1 MLETLTQG
9 FRDARDRLRGTTR
22 LSEENIA
29 EALRAVR
36 LSLLEADVDLAIVRG
51 FLQRVSDRCLG
62 AEVALSTRKKSQRLR
77 VSPGDHFAKACYEEL
92 VDLMGTAEPLPTVGG
107 VRVLMLLGLQGTGKT
122 STAAKLA
129 VHLKKGGERPL
140 LVAADVRRPAAREQ
154 LRVLGEQVDVDV
166 FSREGDD
173 AAAICAEA
181 VAHAREQRHSS
192 VILDTAGRLQI
203 DEELMQELEE
213 VTRRT
218 EPDQSLLVC
227 DSMMGREA
235 VNVAKG
241 FADRLRLDGL
251 ILTKLDGDARGG
263 AALAIRSATGVPI
276 RFVTMGEGTDRLEVF
291 RPEGLASRILGM
303 GDVVGLMHD
312 FEDVID
318 EEKAEEEARRML
330 KGRFS
335 LEDFLSQLRML
346 QRAGPLK
353 DMLEKLPFAGD
364 MFPAGAQVDGRELK
378 RIEAMITSMTP
389 AERARPDIIDPSRR
403 NRVARGSG
411 TKLEDLTEMLKR
423 FEVMRKLMSQLGQ
436 GGGMLSKIPGLGKML
451 GGDAPGLDP
460 SAMADMGLDAMGN
473 RRAARAQKAGARR
486 KQRRAQRKH
495 KRRGKRR

>member
-1 MLETLTQG
+1 
-9 FRDARDRLRGTTR
+9 
-22 LSEENIA
+22 
-29 EALRAVR
+29 
-36 LSLLEADVDLAIVRG
+36 
-51 FLQRVSDRCLG
+51 
-62 AEVALSTRKKSQRLR
+62 
-77 VSPGDHFAKACYEEL
+77 
-92 VDLMGTAEPLPTVGG
+92 
-107 VRVLMLLGLQGTGKT
+107 
-122 STAAKLA
+122 
-129 VHLKKGGERPL
+129 
-140 LVAADVRRPAAREQ
+140 
-154 LRVLGEQVDVDV
+154 
-166 FSREGDD
+166 
-173 AAAICAEA
+173 
-181 VAHAREQRHSS
+181 
-192 VILDTAGRLQI
+192 
-203 DEELMQELEE
+203 
-213 VTRRT
+213 
-218 EPDQSLLVC
+218 
-227 DSMMGREA
+227 
-235 VNVAKG
+235 
-241 FADRLRLDGL
+241 
-251 ILTKLDGDARGG
+251 
-263 AALAIRSATGVPI
+263 
-276 RFVTMGEGTDRLEVF
+276 
-291 RPEGLASRILGM
+291 M